1 MENRELTIIAAVSIN
16 NVIGNNNKLIWKL
29 SNDLK
34 RFKNLTTNHSVIMGR
49 KTFESLPNP
58 LPDRDNIVI
67 TRDTNY
73 SKPNI
78 QVCSS
83 IEDAINLTKTDTQ
96 PFIIG
101 GGEIYSQT
109 INIVDKIELTRVHEE
124 FDGDAYFPEIPL
136 DIFELINEEN
146 YNSDFENYN
155 SETNSDSDNSLNN
168 SYYNNSHYENET

>member
-16 NVIGNNNKLIWKL
+16 NVIGNDNKLIWKL

-58 LPDRDNIVI
+58 LPDRNNIVI

-109 INIVDKIELTRVHEE
+109 INIVDKIELTRVHKE

-146 YNSDFENYN
+146 YNSD
-155 SETNSDSDNSLNN
+155 L
-168 SYYNNSHYENET
+168 ENEFDYSYLTYKKR

>member
-146 YNSDFENYN
+146 YNSD
-155 SETNSDSDNSLNN
+155 L
-168 SYYNNSHYENET
+168 ENEFDYSYLTYIKK

>member
-16 NVIGNNNKLIWKL
+16 NIIGNKNKLIWKL

-58 LPDRDNIVI
+58 LPDRNNIVI

-101 GGEIYSQT
+101 GGEIYTQT

-146 YNSDFENYN
+146 YNRD
-155 SETNSDSDNSLNN
+155 L
-168 SYYNNSHYENET
+168 ENEFDYSYLTYKKR

>member
-16 NVIGNNNKLIWKL
+16 NIIGNKNKLIWKL

-34 RFKNLTTNHSVIMGR
+34 RFKNLTINHSVIMGR

-101 GGEIYSQT
+101 GGEIYTQT

-146 YNSDFENYN
+146 YNSD
-155 SETNSDSDNSLNN
+155 L
-168 SYYNNSHYENET
+168 ENEFDYSYLTYKKR

>member
-58 LPDRDNIVI
+58 LPNRDNIVI

-83 IEDAINLTKTDTQ
+83 IEDAINLTKTDAQ

-146 YNSDFENYN
+146 YNSD
-155 SETNSDSDNSLNN
+155 L
-168 SYYNNSHYENET
+168 ENEFDYSYLTYKKR

>member
-16 NVIGNNNKLIWKL
+16 NVIGNKNKLIWKL

-34 RFKNLTTNHSVIMGR
+34 RFKKLTTNHSVIMGR

-124 FDGDAYFPEIPL
+124 FDGDSYFPEIPL
-136 DIFELINEEN
+136 DIFKLINEEN
-146 YNSDFENYN
+146 YNSD
-155 SETNSDSDNSLNN
+155 L
-168 SYYNNSHYENET
+168 ENEFDYSYLTYKKR

>member
-73 SKPNI
+73 LKPNI

-146 YNSDFENYN
+146 YNSD
-155 SETNSDSDNSLNN
+155 L
-168 SYYNNSHYENET
+168 ENEFDYSYLTYKKR

>member
-49 KTFESLPNP
+49 KTFETLPNP

-73 SKPNI
+73 LKPNI

-109 INIVDKIELTRVHEE
+109 INIVDKIELTRVHKE

-136 DIFELINEEN
+136 DIFKLINEEN
-146 YNSDFENYN
+146 YNSD
-155 SETNSDSDNSLNN
+155 L
-168 SYYNNSHYENET
+168 ENEFDYSYLTYKKR

>member
-101 GGEIYSQT
+101 GGQIYTQT

-136 DIFELINEEN
+136 DIFELINKEN
-146 YNSDFENYN
+146 YNSD
-155 SETNSDSDNSLNN
+155 L
-168 SYYNNSHYENET
+168 ENEFDYSYLTYKKR

>member
-34 RFKNLTTNHSVIMGR
+34 RFKKLTTNHSVIMGR

-73 SKPNI
+73 LKPNI

-101 GGEIYSQT
+101 GGEIYTQT

-146 YNSDFENYN
+146 YNSD
-155 SETNSDSDNSLNN
+155 L
-168 SYYNNSHYENET
+168 ENEFDYSYLTYKKR

>member
-34 RFKNLTTNHSVIMGR
+34 RFKNLTINHSVIMGR

-101 GGEIYSQT
+101 GGEIYTQT

-146 YNSDFENYN
+146 YNSD
-155 SETNSDSDNSLNN
+155 L
-168 SYYNNSHYENET
+168 ENEFDYSYLTYKKR

>member
-58 LPDRDNIVI
+58 LPDRNNIVI

-101 GGEIYSQT
+101 GGEIYTQT

-124 FDGDAYFPEIPL
+124 FDGDSYFPEIPL

-146 YNSDFENYN
+146 YNSD
-155 SETNSDSDNSLNN
+155 L
-168 SYYNNSHYENET
+168 ENEFDYSYLTYKKR

>member
-16 NVIGNNNKLIWKL
+16 NVIGNDNKLIWKL

-58 LPDRDNIVI
+58 LPDRNNIVI

-101 GGEIYSQT
+101 GGEIYTQT

-146 YNSDFENYN
+146 YNSD
-155 SETNSDSDNSLNN
+155 L
-168 SYYNNSHYENET
+168 ENEFDYSYLTYKKR

>member
-16 NVIGNNNKLIWKL
+16 NIIGNKNKLIWKL

-58 LPDRDNIVI
+58 LPDRNNIVI

-101 GGEIYSQT
+101 GGEIYNQT
-109 INIVDKIELTRVHEE
+109 INIMDKIELTRVHEE

-146 YNSDFENYN
+146 YNSD
-155 SETNSDSDNSLNN
+155 L
-168 SYYNNSHYENET
+168 ENEFDYSYLTYKKR

>member
-16 NVIGNNNKLIWKL
+16 NIIGNKNKLIWKL

-58 LPDRDNIVI
+58 LPGRDNIVI

-101 GGEIYSQT
+101 GGEIYTQT
-109 INIVDKIELTRVHEE
+109 INIVDRIELTRVHEE

-146 YNSDFENYN
+146 YNSD
-155 SETNSDSDNSLNN
+155 L
-168 SYYNNSHYENET
+168 ENEFDYSYLTYKKR

>member
-16 NVIGNNNKLIWKL
+16 NIIGNKNKLIWKL

-58 LPDRDNIVI
+58 LPDRNNIVI

-83 IEDAINLTKTDTQ
+83 IEDAINLTKIDTQ

-101 GGEIYSQT
+101 GGQIYTQT

-146 YNSDFENYN
+146 YNSD
-155 SETNSDSDNSLNN
+155 L
-168 SYYNNSHYENET
+168 ENEFDYSYLTYKKR

>member
-58 LPDRDNIVI
+58 LPHRNNIVI

-101 GGEIYSQT
+101 GGEIYTQT

-146 YNSDFENYN
+146 YNSD
-155 SETNSDSDNSLNN
+155 L
-168 SYYNNSHYENET
+168 ENEFDYSYLTYKKR

>member
-16 NVIGNNNKLIWKL
+16 NIIGNKNKLIWRL

-58 LPDRDNIVI
+58 LPDRNNIVI

-101 GGEIYSQT
+101 GGEIYTQT

-146 YNSDFENYN
+146 YNSD
-155 SETNSDSDNSLNN
+155 L
-168 SYYNNSHYENET
+168 ENEFDYSYLTYKKR

>member
-58 LPDRDNIVI
+58 LPDRNNIVI

-101 GGEIYSQT
+101 GGEIYTQT

-146 YNSDFENYN
+146 YNRD
-155 SETNSDSDNSLNN
+155 L
-168 SYYNNSHYENET
+168 ENEFDYSYLTYKKR

>member
-146 YNSDFENYN
+146 YNSD
-155 SETNSDSDNSLNN
+155 L
-168 SYYNNSHYENET
+168 ENEFDYSYLTYKKR

>member
-16 NVIGNNNKLIWKL
+16 NVIGNKNKLIWKL

-34 RFKNLTTNHSVIMGR
+34 RFKNLTINHSVIMGR

-146 YNSDFENYN
+146 YNSD
-155 SETNSDSDNSLNN
+155 L
-168 SYYNNSHYENET
+168 ENEFDYSYLTYKKK

>member
-16 NVIGNNNKLIWKL
+16 NVIGNKNKLIWKL

-83 IEDAINLTKTDTQ
+83 IEDAINLTKTDSQ

-109 INIVDKIELTRVHEE
+109 INIVDRIELTRVHEE

-146 YNSDFENYN
+146 YNSD
-155 SETNSDSDNSLNN
+155 L
-168 SYYNNSHYENET
+168 ENEFDYSYLTYKKR

>member
-49 KTFESLPNP
+49 KTFESLTNP

-109 INIVDKIELTRVHEE
+109 INIVDKIELTRVHKE

-146 YNSDFENYN
+146 YNSD
-155 SETNSDSDNSLNN
+155 L
-168 SYYNNSHYENET
+168 ENEFDYSYLTYKKR

>member
-16 NVIGNNNKLIWKL
+16 NIIGNKNKLIWKL

-34 RFKNLTTNHSVIMGR
+34 RFRNLTTNHSVIMGR

-101 GGEIYSQT
+101 GGEIYTQT

-146 YNSDFENYN
+146 YNSD
-155 SETNSDSDNSLNN
+155 L
-168 SYYNNSHYENET
+168 ENEFDYSYLTYKKR

>member
-49 KTFESLPNP
+49 KTFESLTNP

-101 GGEIYSQT
+101 GGEIYRQT

-146 YNSDFENYN
+146 YNSD
-155 SETNSDSDNSLNN
+155 L
-168 SYYNNSHYENET
+168 ENEFDYSYLTYKKK

>member
-16 NVIGNNNKLIWKL
+16 NIIGNKNKLIWKL

-101 GGEIYSQT
+101 GGQIYTQT

-146 YNSDFENYN
+146 YNSD
-155 SETNSDSDNSLNN
+155 L
-168 SYYNNSHYENET
+168 ENEFNYSYLTYKKR

>member
-83 IEDAINLTKTDTQ
+83 IEDAINLTKTDMQ

-109 INIVDKIELTRVHEE
+109 INIVDKIELTRVHKE
-124 FDGDAYFPEIPL
+124 FDGDAYLPEIPL
-136 DIFELINEEN
+136 DIFELINEEH
-146 YNSDFENYN
+146 YNSD
-155 SETNSDSDNSLNN
+155 L
-168 SYYNNSHYENET
+168 ENEFDYSYLTYKKR